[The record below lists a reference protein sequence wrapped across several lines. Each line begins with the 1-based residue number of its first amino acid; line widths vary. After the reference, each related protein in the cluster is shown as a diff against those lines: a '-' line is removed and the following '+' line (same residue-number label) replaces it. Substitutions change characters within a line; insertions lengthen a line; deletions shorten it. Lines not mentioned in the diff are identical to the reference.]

1 MRNKERKKENQLTTQ
16 NDPPSDVLLRSL
28 LYLFPATEIRYLNRR
43 RVVTKSA
50 DTKSRSRE
58 MEKSVVDERT
68 RGMSDN
74 MLFIR
79 KKAHRSHGGEQG
91 MRIEN
96 ITQELIAMGK
106 NALLCQE

>member
-1 MRNKERKKENQLTTQ
+1 MTPVN
-16 NDPPSDVLLRSL
+16 DVLLRSL
-28 LYLFPATEIRYLNRR
+28 LYLFSAIEIRYLDRR

-74 MLFIR
+74 VVWFS
-79 KKAHRSHGGEQG
+79 AS
-91 MRIEN
+91 
-96 ITQELIAMGK
+96 
-106 NALLCQE
+106 